1 MDNPKQHV
9 IDTLKEANNI
19 LVTVKNGP
27 TIDQLAACIAL
38 TLVINELGKHGT
50 AVFSGQVP
58 AALDFLEP
66 DKTIEKNTDSLQD
79 FIISLD
85 KAKADKLRYKIEDT
99 VVKIFITPYR
109 TSLSPADL
117 NFEPGDFNVD
127 VVVALGIHNQD
138 DVDTAIT
145 EHGRILH
152 DATVLSVNNQGGP
165 SQDLGSIAWID
176 ENASSLSEMISE
188 IANDLGKEDAIDN
201 QVATALLTG
210 IVAETERFG
219 NNKVTPETMQ
229 VASRLLTAG
238 ANQELVSAKL
248 SEPEPLPEPMP
259 QAADE
264 QQLDG
269 LPQMEA
275 AADDATNDDGGA
287 LQIEHTDEP
296 VSPFAQENADFEI
309 PQPEGQ
315 SEGQPENHEENHDSG
330 DGQDQPANADI
341 IDLNQLNG
349 MDAQPE
355 AGPPLEG
362 QPEAQGEQQPSF
374 PQPPLEAEGTAAN
387 SEPVQTT
394 DSGSALEADPWKEE
408 QADQLSSVLAEA
420 NQALESN
427 ESDRQPDAA
436 SGTEAQQPLHDEA
449 AEAEERRRQEE
460 ERQRQEQERLR
471 AEEAQRKQA
480 EAVAEQAEEK
490 AALDYLKDRQV
501 DTHPRAFVEPLKR
514 RAVEPLH
521 RQEELNDSHD
531 MTGVENSAYSFEP
544 PTLGGTLTANLPNER
559 AASSLDKQAA
569 DHQAHAP
576 ILHHGHSAPR
586 QLIDTTPAAP
596 RRDDRVPQPAEAT
609 PTDATDSLL
618 PTLEP
623 LPAGASSGAVVGDLS
638 SESSESE
645 EAPQAQEQFVD
656 SLPQAPTPTLTQL
669 EQQVQAQQAVAAP
682 DADGAAT
689 SQDDSGQTASLITPL
704 AQAPSAAQAPIQFPT
719 RPLPAPVAGSTPP
732 PPAPPPVQAA
742 MR

>member
-296 VSPFAQENADFEI
+296 VSPFAQENADFDI
-309 PQPEGQ
+309 PQLEGQ
-315 SEGQPENHEENHDSG
+315 QENHDEGQG
-330 DGQDQPANADI
+330 DGQHQDQSANADI

-355 AGPPLEG
+355 SGPPLEG
-362 QPEAQGEQQPSF
+362 QPDTSDTHDTQGEEQPSF
-374 PQPPLEAEGTAAN
+374 SQPPLEAEGTAAN
-387 SEPVQTT
+387 SESVQTT
-394 DSGSALEADPWKEE
+394 EGEPTPEPEQTDPWKEE

-420 NQALESN
+420 NQALESQT
-427 ESDRQPDAA
+427 DIQQ
-436 SGTEAQQPLHDEA
+436 AQEPSHDEA
-449 AEAEERRRQEE
+449 AEAA
-460 ERQRQEQERLR
+460 ERQRQEEEQQRQAQEQRRL
-471 AEEAQRKQA
+471 EEEQRRQA

-531 MTGVENSAYSFEP
+531 MAGMENSAYSFEP

-576 ILHHGHSAPR
+576 ILHHGHAAPR

-596 RRDDRVPQPAEAT
+596 RRDDRAQQPVDAA

-623 LPAGASSGAVVGDLS
+623 LPAGASSGAVVG
-638 SESSESE
+638 ESSESE
-645 EAPQAQEQFVD
+645 EAPQAPEQFVD

-669 EQQVQAQQAVAAP
+669 EQQVQEQKTAAAP
-682 DADGAAT
+682 DTDGAAAP
-689 SQDDSGQTASLITPL
+689 QDDSGQTASLITPL
-704 AQAPSAAQAPIQFPT
+704 AQAPAPAAPAAT
-719 RPLPAPVAGSTPP
+719 RPLPTPVAGSTP

>member
-9 IDTLKEANNI
+9 IDTLKEATNI

-50 AVFSGQVP
+50 AVFSGQIP

-66 DKTIEKNTDSLQD
+66 NKTIEKNTDSLQD

-188 IANDLGKEDAIDN
+188 IANELGKEDAIDN

-229 VASRLLTAG
+229 VASRLLAAG

-248 SEPEPLPEPMP
+248 SEPEPVPEPMAQP
-259 QAADE
+259 GDE

-275 AADDATNDDGGA
+275 AADDSTPDDGGA
-287 LQIEHTDEP
+287 LQIEHSDDP

-315 SEGQPENHEENHDSG
+315 AQQPENRD
-330 DGQDQPANADI
+330 QDQDQTGNADI

-355 AGPPLEG
+355 SGPPLEG
-362 QPEAQGEQQPSF
+362 QPDTPDNQGEEQPSF

-394 DSGSALEADPWKEE
+394 GGESAMEADPWKEE
-408 QADQLSSVLAEA
+408 QAEQLSSVLAEA
-420 NQALESN
+420 NQALESGAAG
-427 ESDRQPDAA
+427 ESVAP
-436 SGTEAQQPLHDEA
+436 EAQATHDGAAEA
-449 AEAEERRRQEE
+449 AERQRQEE
-460 ERQRQEQERLR
+460 ERQRLEQEQRRL
-471 AEEAQRKQA
+471 AEEQRKQA

-521 RQEELNDSHD
+521 RQDELNDSHD
-531 MTGVENSAYSFEP
+531 MTGMENSAYSFEP

-559 AASSLDKQAA
+559 AANSLDKQAA

-576 ILHHGHSAPR
+576 ILHHGAPR
-586 QLIDTTPAAP
+586 QLIDTTPAMP
-596 RRDDRVPQPAEAT
+596 RRDDRAPQPSADASA
-609 PTDATDSLL
+609 DATDSLL

-623 LPAGASSGAVVGDLS
+623 LPAGASSATGPSGPVA
-638 SESSESE
+638 ESE
-645 EAPQAQEQFVD
+645 EAPQAPEQFVD

-669 EQQVQAQQAVAAP
+669 EQQVQEQKATP
-682 DADGAAT
+682 DADGTAAP
-689 SQDDSGQTASLITPL
+689 QDDSGQTASLITPL
-704 AQAPSAAQAPIQFPT
+704 VQAPAAPAAPPQVAT

-732 PPAPPPVQAA
+732 PAPPPVQAA